1 MTIIVVSGGAEN
13 PGLLSMDHMIE
24 SEENGDPF
32 EVLDF
37 DFENDVAL
45 LPYSSGTTGLPKGVQ
60 LTHQNLVANMSQMI
74 IPKEELDFIK
84 PATGMFK
91 GSVSPFSSLFLYC
104 HSIIE
109 IDTKC
114 SLYFSETFQP
124 STVCVLPLFH
134 IFGSFVT
141 SLPTMQVGGKVSF
154 LPAFE
159 PTSFLKALQTRKV
172 NCILK
177 YFDDFALS

>member
-91 GSVSPFSSLFLYC
+91 GSVSPFSSLFC
-104 HSIIE
+104 
-109 IDTKC
+109 T
-114 SLYFSETFQP
+114 
-124 STVCVLPLFH
+124 
-134 IFGSFVT
+134 
-141 SLPTMQVGGKVSF
+141 
-154 LPAFE
+154 A
-159 PTSFLKALQTRKV
+159 TR
-172 NCILK
+172 
-177 YFDDFALS
+177 

>member
-91 GSVSPFSSLFLYC
+91 GSVLPFSSLFC
-104 HSIIE
+104 
-109 IDTKC
+109 T
-114 SLYFSETFQP
+114 
-124 STVCVLPLFH
+124 
-134 IFGSFVT
+134 
-141 SLPTMQVGGKVSF
+141 
-154 LPAFE
+154 A
-159 PTSFLKALQTRKV
+159 TR
-172 NCILK
+172 
-177 YFDDFALS
+177 